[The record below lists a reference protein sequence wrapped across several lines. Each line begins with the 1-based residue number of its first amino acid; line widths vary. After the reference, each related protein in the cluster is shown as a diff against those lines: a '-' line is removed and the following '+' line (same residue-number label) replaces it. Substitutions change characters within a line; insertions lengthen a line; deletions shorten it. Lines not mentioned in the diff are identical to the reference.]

1 MLWSIVTI
9 AVALIVLYG
18 FFAVVGALIALGGWK
33 KLHADFAA
41 ARGPSVGQRRWGPAY
56 IGSSFYQLIRVTIAE
71 PGLFLSCPVLFF
83 HGNILIPWTAISP
96 KPRVTGILDYG
107 DRQFSVVTTE
117 GPIEIT
123 LYSKL
128 AKRVEAKLHTT
139 SFRSSP

>member
-1 MLWSIVTI
+1 MIWSTVTI

-18 FFAVVGALIALGGWK
+18 FFAVVGAGIALGGWK

-41 ARGPSVGQRRWGPAY
+41 ARGPSHGESRWGPAR
-56 IGSSFYQLIRVTIAE
+56 IGSSFYQLIRVTITDA
-71 PGLFLSCPVLFF
+71 GLFLSCPVLFF
-83 HGNILIPWTAISP
+83 HGNLLIPWAAISR
-96 KPRVTGILDYG
+96 KPRVTGIVDY
-107 DRQFSVVTTE
+107 DNRQFSVVTTE

-139 SFRSSP
+139 SFRSSA